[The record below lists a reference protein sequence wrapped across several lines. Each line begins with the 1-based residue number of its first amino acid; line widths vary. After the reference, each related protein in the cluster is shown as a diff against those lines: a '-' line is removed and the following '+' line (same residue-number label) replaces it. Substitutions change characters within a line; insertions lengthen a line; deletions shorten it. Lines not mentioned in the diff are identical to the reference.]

1 MKTKILAICL
11 SLMMYGIILSSCKS
25 DDIAG
30 GIFEI
35 APKDLIVDVDKES
48 TTVYVPIS
56 SSLTINDWEV
66 EYGDS
71 WITHGKKR
79 NSLVLSFEANPD
91 KKKRTTAIKVTSP
104 VAEYTLT
111 VNQYG
116 ENDVVITDGKDARVM
131 PTGGEGSDPAGA
143 NGIENTWDG
152 TPRPYMSYTVP
163 ATLEYFLEGTE
174 DINYFVYKPSSSGQF
189 GKVKVSVA
197 TAENPDYVLQGDYD
211 FNMKDES
218 TTIHFDSGIK
228 ATKIKFEV
236 QEGKNNMAGCSEME
250 FYTKDLLLDIFTDI
264 TCSELKPNVDKA
276 AIEKLKS
283 DYFKR
288 IAYALRDGRYN

>member
-116 ENDVVITDGKDARVM
+116 ENDVIR
-131 PTGGEGSDPAGA
+131 
-143 NGIENTWDG
+143 
-152 TPRPYMSYTVP
+152 
-163 ATLEYFLEGTE
+163 
-174 DINYFVYKPSSSGQF
+174 Q
-189 GKVKVSVA
+189 
-197 TAENPDYVLQGDYD
+197 
-211 FNMKDES
+211 
-218 TTIHFDSGIK
+218 
-228 ATKIKFEV
+228 V
-236 QEGKNNMAGCSEME
+236 Q
-250 FYTKDLLLDIFTDI
+250 T
-264 TCSELKPNVDKA
+264 ELKTHGMVLPDP
-276 AIEKLKS
+276 I
-283 DYFKR
+283 
-288 IAYALRDGRYN
+288 